1 MNSNHIPYPNPGNAT
16 LNIRTAL
23 KDAMVEV
30 YDLQGRMV
38 ARQAVDGIVTT
49 IATEDWP
56 SGVYLWKVLQDGNLS
71 ESGKWVKE

>member
-1 MNSNHIPYPNPGNAT
+1 
-16 LNIRTAL
+16 
-23 KDAMVEV
+23 V